1 LTETGA
7 STGAIQIAGTDS
19 DHQLPFFVTT
29 CDYTLIGEE
38 LYAASAYLSKEPI
51 QIGTLRGQDIGKAVI
66 LSVILIGTL
75 LATVGVA
82 TGGSWPQLFLD
93 LVKDLK

>member
-1 LTETGA
+1 MAVSAILNRIQDSTSAVPARVQAYVET
-7 STGAIQIAGTDS
+7 IVQ
-19 DHQLPFFVTT
+19 T
-29 CDYTLIGEE
+29 CADGGRSL
-38 LYAASAYLSKEPI
+38 
-51 QIGTLRGQDIGKAVI
+51 V
-66 LSVILIGTL
+66 SVILFGTL